1 MTGFWNPEFWNG
13 IGIVG
18 LVLMIGFLFLL
29 SLQRGWLILGI
40 HHREIM
46 DAKDR
51 ENMALMERSRKDAE
65 SISTLSLA
73 VTKQTA
79 TEDAVTKILA
89 ALRETIAAGGGH

>member
-1 MTGFWNPEFWNG
+1 MWNPEFWNG

-65 SISTLSLA
+65 SISTLSQA

-79 TEDAVTKILA
+79 TEDAVTKILS
-89 ALRETIAAGGGH
+89 ALRETIATGGGH

>member
-1 MTGFWNPEFWNG
+1 MTGVWNPEFWNG

-65 SISTLSLA
+65 SISTLSQA

-79 TEDAVTKILA
+79 TEDAVTKILS
-89 ALRETIAAGGGH
+89 ALRETIATGGGH